1 MAENWP
7 VKKPQTYFPQLGT
20 HGRAFVDSDDPSK
33 YERVRIKCPGC
44 GWDRILRLRPNQSEV
59 ECVCGH
65 RLPREHLDEHT
76 VPMPDHLDA
85 ADRHMVDDDG

>member
-1 MAENWP
+1 VRKQQIYP
-7 VKKPQTYFPQLGT
+7 
-20 HGRAFVDSDDPSK
+20 DDPPK
-33 YERVRIKCPGC
+33 YDRVRIKCPGC
-44 GWDRILRLRPNQSEV
+44 GWDRTLRLRPNQAEV

-76 VPMPDHLDA
+76 VPLPDHLDA